1 MLDLHQEQ
9 EPQEAGRGCL
19 SLWPCWQQPRSPHQT
34 SPRLARGCSCKPS
47 LESVSLALSMIHL
60 NKLFSSQLCS
70 FHCLPPS
77 SEGEKEGGNPD
88 RGISVCKNG
97 GVKETGNR
105 QGSSELTQRQR
116 CMSKDQITALYSAE
130 SLTQPP
136 PPSVTMDKL
145 LLLYRFQSSRKQ
157 YLSHAP
163 SPEQF
168 PL

>member
-1 MLDLHQEQ
+1 MSPIFSRTKPEVILQGLLEAWPQAHNLDEASSCDPPMLDLHQEQ

-34 SPRLARGCSCKPS
+34 SPRLSRGCSCKPS

-88 RGISVCKNG
+88 RGISECKNG

-105 QGSSELTQRQR
+105 QGSSELTRGR
-116 CMSKDQITALYSAE
+116 DACPRTR
-130 SLTQPP
+130 
-136 PPSVTMDKL
+136 L
-145 LLLYRFQSSRKQ
+145 LLSILQN
-157 YLSHAP
+157 P
-163 SPEQF
+163 
-168 PL
+168 